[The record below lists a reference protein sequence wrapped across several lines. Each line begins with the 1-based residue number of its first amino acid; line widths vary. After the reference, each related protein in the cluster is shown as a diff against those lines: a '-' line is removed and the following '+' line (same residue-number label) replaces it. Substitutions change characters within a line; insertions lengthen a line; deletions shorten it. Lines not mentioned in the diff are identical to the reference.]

1 MKITKPIKPVIL
13 TQDTINIIN
22 ESIAFEYKSHLF
34 WNAAASWCSSVGYNK
49 AAAYYAKE
57 SMSELQH
64 VKKLQDFLI
73 GWNIVPTIPPVQMS
87 YNFDSLPDTINQSY
101 TLMLDIFNHYVKKSQ
116 PLFNNDLSSFDF
128 LQEFR
133 LIQVEALAVYSSLLS
148 GLELINVDNKLDILF
163 FEDEYFEEN

>member
-13 TQDTINIIN
+13 SQSSINLIN
-22 ESIAFEYKSHLF
+22 ESIGLEYKSHLF
-34 WNAAASWCSSVGYNK
+34 WNSAANWCASVGYNK

-57 SMSELQH
+57 SKSELKH
-64 VKKLQDFLI
+64 VKKHQDFLI
-73 GWNIVPTIPPVQMS
+73 GWNVVPTIPQVDMS
-87 YNFDSLPDTINQSY
+87 YTFESLVDTVNQSY
-101 TLMLDIFNHYVKKSQ
+101 TLILDIFNHYVKNSQ
-116 PLFNNDLSSFDF
+116 PLFTNDLSTFDF

-133 LIQVEALAVYSSLLS
+133 LIQVESLNVYSNLLS